1 MVKENRQTQ
10 KNVIEWGCMDIKK
23 CIAENIADLRKY
35 NKMTQGELA
44 TMLNYSDKAISK
56 WEHGEALPDIEVL
69 IQLCNIFKITLND
82 IIEEKAMDKLLKEK
96 KINEK
101 NIKNKIVITCLSII
115 PIWFF
120 ATFIYIVLNVIK
132 NIYFYPAFVWAVPAS
147 SILLIVF
154 NGIWGKRKY
163 TFIIVSILLWSLLA
177 SIYIQL
183 LYVKDQLSS
192 LWPIF
197 LLGIPLQIAIILWS
211 QIKRRNKESL

>member
-10 KNVIEWGCMDIKK
+10 KIVIEWGCMDIKK

-56 WEHGEALPDIEVL
+56 WEHEVL